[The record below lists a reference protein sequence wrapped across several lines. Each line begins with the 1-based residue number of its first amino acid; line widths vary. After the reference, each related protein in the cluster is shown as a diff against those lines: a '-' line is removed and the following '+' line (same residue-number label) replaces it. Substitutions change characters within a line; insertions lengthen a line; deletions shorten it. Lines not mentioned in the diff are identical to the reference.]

1 MISEKM
7 YETTINLEH
16 PCKFVSSDSNALKYL
31 EDTYVN
37 KCYYG
42 AYILEI
48 SEVNKVSMCRII
60 TSNHRANGVVNV
72 CFTAKVLNYRRGDI
86 IPDVKIEIKNGQI
99 MGVSKYAVV
108 SIEKSVNTKILTDG
122 QIIPVVVG
130 DKVLYNVNS
139 SHINVLS
146 SILVANTKSPIYH
159 ISGTLDSKIYNTV
172 SNLIDKIREQ
182 DDELKTKESKHFV
195 SMLSL
200 KSKARGGAAKLDK
213 IVNIVDVLDKAKN
226 NPIEFEAFFS
236 KDLNSSVDSLT
247 FNVSENR
254 PSDDEFINTT
264 LSIGIQEM
272 IYQCYAIREGIINM
286 SKFYDKEKMEQANNI
301 WTLIKRSKLL

>member
-1 MISEKM
+1 M

-108 SIEKSVNTKILTDG
+108 SIEK
-122 QIIPVVVG
+122 
-130 DKVLYNVNS
+130 
-139 SHINVLS
+139 
-146 SILVANTKSPIYH
+146 
-159 ISGTLDSKIYNTV
+159 
-172 SNLIDKIREQ
+172 
-182 DDELKTKESKHFV
+182 
-195 SMLSL
+195 
-200 KSKARGGAAKLDK
+200 
-213 IVNIVDVLDKAKN
+213 
-226 NPIEFEAFFS
+226 
-236 KDLNSSVDSLT
+236 
-247 FNVSENR
+247 
-254 PSDDEFINTT
+254 
-264 LSIGIQEM
+264 
-272 IYQCYAIREGIINM
+272 
-286 SKFYDKEKMEQANNI
+286 
-301 WTLIKRSKLL
+301 